1 MAIAAVRVRVP
12 LRAHQIAVGFAAS
25 SYFFRRLQLIFLPS
39 RKRPYPHTIMSL
51 PKMPRILLSMRD
63 PYDGFPAERPDA
75 VIMQDQM
82 QLNWY
87 DRDDGSSSCYG
98 DFTMPEIPVGM
109 VPQFPERLRRRYLP
123 PTLYEIQ
130 TNFIIPHA
138 HDTDQTAESDLT
150 PLPQPVTLRPQYADP
165 DEGYAIAAEPGAEST
180 PRLQTRR
187 LPALI
192 DQIDTE
198 TDRVWV
204 SFGPRRPRGW
214 VTLSR
219 MPFRTYMYA
228 SVCVTIA
235 RDRNDEDGDVYI
247 IDIAETES
255 CPHYLKRT
263 VYDIITM
270 CSYPP
275 EHPLSGCYDL
285 LDRVYGAT
293 RLDGD
298 DTAQIDATEAVRTAL
313 QKLSATHGQ
322 QFTAEMIYGPHPDGQ
337 NYAEYAT
344 LQNGLQIPGYVLR
357 KCHIPASW
365 NGRLVDIELAYN
377 GLRGWQPVAVYPRKR
392 QSQLV

>member
-1 MAIAAVRVRVP
+1 
-12 LRAHQIAVGFAAS
+12 
-25 SYFFRRLQLIFLPS
+25 
-39 RKRPYPHTIMSL
+39 
-51 PKMPRILLSMRD
+51 MRD
-63 PYDGFPAERPDA
+63 PYDGFPAERADA

-82 QLNWY
+82 LLDWY
-87 DRDDGSSSCYG
+87 ERDDGSSSCYG

-138 HDTDQTAESDLT
+138 HDADLTAENDLT
-150 PLPQPVTLRPQYADP
+150 ASTPVTLHQQYAVP
-165 DEGYAIAAEPGAEST
+165 DDGYTIAAEPGAGPGTEYA

-187 LPALI
+187 FPALI

-198 TDRVWV
+198 ADRVWV
-204 SFGPRRPRGW
+204 TLGPRRPRGW
-214 VTLSR
+214 VALSR

-228 SVCVTIA
+228 CVCVTIA
-235 RDRNDEDGDVYI
+235 RDRNDEDGEVYI

-255 CPHYLKRT
+255 CPRYLKRT
-263 VYDIITM
+263 FHDIITM

-275 EHPLSGCYDL
+275 AHPLSGCYDV
-285 LDRVYGAT
+285 LDRVYGPS

-298 DTAQIDATEAVRTAL
+298 DTTQIDATEAVRTAL
-313 QKLSATHGQ
+313 RKLSAAHGQ
-322 QFTAEMIYGPHPDGQ
+322 QFTAKMIYGVQPGGQ

-365 NGRLVDIELAYN
+365 NGRHVDIELAYN
-377 GLRGWQPVAVYPRKR
+377 GMCGWQPVAVYPRMQ
-392 QSQLV
+392 QSPLV